1 MHAAPALPPDTENP
15 WYLRP
20 FFGRTPV
27 LPADCRRTLGVLG
40 IALGFE
46 NYDVALLNAALPE
59 ISADLGFTSDNSG
72 FYLGAIRLGGIAT
85 FLLLPFADRIGRR
98 RVMLAAL
105 VGMSVGT
112 LLSGLSQTA
121 IQFTGAQM
129 FTRVFMLMAI
139 AMSIVIVVEEFPAEQ
154 RGAGLGLLTLLG
166 GLGFGFAVAL
176 YPAIDVL
183 PFGWRSLYVIGIAPV
198 LMLPYF
204 RRSLKE
210 TRRFEAQQL
219 VTEHNPTQGW
229 FGFWLHPM
237 LQLFRSNPRRT
248 TAVGL
253 AAFLTAMGGIAT
265 FQYTS
270 QFVQEAH
277 GWSKA
282 DFSMLVLCG
291 GLIGVTG
298 SIAGGRGS
306 DRFGRRR
313 VGASVLMLG
322 PLAALLFYSGPAA
335 TLILGWGAFVFCTSA
350 GDVVIRALSA
360 ELFAT
365 SHRSTSTGWMMLVQ
379 TFGGAVGLFL
389 VGLLTEQAED
399 LAGSILVVSVALA
412 GGGLM
417 LLAVPETRHRELED
431 ISKDAAVTR

>member
-1 MHAAPALPPDTENP
+1 MHTAPALPPDTENP

-27 LPADCRRTLGVLG
+27 LPVDCRRTLGLLS
-40 IALGFE
+40 IAMGFE
-46 NYDVALLNAALPE
+46 NYDVALLNAALPQ
-59 ISADLGFTSDNSG
+59 ISAELGFTSDNSG
-72 FYLGAIRLGGIAT
+72 FYLGAIRLGGVAT

-105 VGMSVGT
+105 IGMSVGT

-121 IQFTGAQM
+121 IQFVAAQM

-139 AMSIVIVVEEFPAEQ
+139 AMSIVIIVEEFPAEQ

-166 GLGFGFAVAL
+166 GLGFGVAVGL
-176 YPAIDVL
+176 YPAVDFL
-183 PFGWRSLYVIGIAPV
+183 PFGWRSLYVIGFAPL
-198 LMLPYF
+198 LMLPFF
-204 RRSLKE
+204 RRALKE
-210 TRRFEAQQL
+210 TRRFDAQQL
-219 VTEHNPTQGW
+219 ASEHNPAQGW
-229 FGFWLHPM
+229 FDFWFHPM

-248 TAVGL
+248 TAIGL

-270 QFVQEAH
+270 QFVQEVH
-277 GWSKA
+277 GWSKG
-282 DFSMLVLCG
+282 DFSMLVLGG

-298 SIAGGRGS
+298 TVAGGRGS

-313 VGASVLMLG
+313 VGSSLLMLG

-335 TLILGWGAFVFCTSA
+335 TLILGWGAYVFCTSA
-350 GDVVIRALSA
+350 GDVVIRTLSA

-379 TFGGAVGLFL
+379 TFGWAVGLFL
-389 VGLLTEQAED
+389 VGLLTEKAED
-399 LAGSILVVSVALA
+399 LGGSILIVSVALGA
-412 GGGLM
+412 GGLM

-431 ISKDAAVTR
+431 ISDDPPAPR